1 VFDAHVRQ
9 RRQGAP
15 LPRAAEGDGVGV
27 RARVTGDNYKWVVL
41 FVGALGAASFSMLRM
56 GLPAL
61 GPALRDEFGLTLTQ
75 VGLVF
80 SAVAA
85 GVCVAL
91 LPWGMLTDRIGERP
105 VMAGGL
111 TAFAV
116 AIGATAFSSS
126 YPTLLMGM
134 FLAGAMGASATGASG
149 RAVMGWFTRAE
160 RGTALGIR
168 QMALPLGGA
177 AGSVALPWL
186 IGAGGLEAA
195 FLTLSGIALTAAA
208 AALALMRDAPP
219 PRLTHAAYTPNVEQP
234 THDPRQWRLGA
245 ASGLLVV
252 GQSALLGFIVLFLV
266 DARGLSTGVA
276 AAALAALQ
284 LLGAGARIVAGR
296 RSDRDGLRIP
306 LLRRIAAADGVLLAA
321 CALLTGAPGAVLYP
335 ILLTAGIV
343 AMCWNG
349 LAFTAAAEIAGRQR
363 AGTAM
368 GLQNTVV
375 SLGSTLAPAAFGA
388 LVHAAGWSVA
398 YASAALGPVIALAL
412 LAPLQRDEA
421 RRAADR
427 TARILAASTS
437 TRAPTGA
444 RA

>member
-1 VFDAHVRQ
+1 VSRL
-9 RRQGAP
+9 G
-15 LPRAAEGDGVGV
+15 GS
-27 RARVTGDNYKWVVL
+27 NYKWVVL
-41 FVGALGAASFSMLRM
+41 ATGAFGAASFSMLRM

-80 SAVAA
+80 SSVAF

-91 LPWGMLTDRIGERP
+91 LPWGILTDRVGERP

-116 AIGATAFSSS
+116 AIGATGFASS
-126 YPTLLMGM
+126 YAALLVGM

-149 RAVMGWFTRAE
+149 RAVMGWFSRAE

-177 AGSVALPWL
+177 VGSLLLPRL
-186 IGAGGLEAA
+186 VGAGGLEAA
-195 FLTLSGIALTAAA
+195 FLTLSGVALTAAA
-208 AALALMRDAPP
+208 ASLLLMRDAPAP
-219 PRLTHAAYTPNVEQP
+219 ALAHQAYTPDVEQP

-245 ASGLLVV
+245 SSGLLVI

-276 AAALAALQ
+276 AAGLAALQ

-296 RSDRDGLRIP
+296 RSDRQGLRIP

-321 CALLTGAPGAVLYP
+321 CALLAGAPGAVLYP
-335 ILLTAGIV
+335 ILLTAGVV

-349 LAFTAAAEIAGRQR
+349 LAFTAAAEIAGRAR

-375 SLGSTLAPAAFGA
+375 SLGSTFAPTGFGA
-388 LVHAAGWSVA
+388 LVHAAGWSAA
-398 YASAALGPVIALAL
+398 YGTAAAGPAIALIV

-421 RRAADR
+421 RRATDR
-427 TARILAASTS
+427 AARIAAATITRTSTS
-437 TRAPTGA
+437 TATGA
-444 RA
+444 TP

>member
-1 VFDAHVRQ
+1 VI
-9 RRQGAP
+9 
-15 LPRAAEGDGVGV
+15 
-27 RARVTGDNYKWVVL
+27 ARVGADRYKWVVL
-41 FVGALGAASFSMLRM
+41 VVGALGAASFSMLRM
-56 GLPAL
+56 GLPSL
-61 GPALRDEFGLTLTQ
+61 GPALRDEFGLSLTQ

-91 LPWGMLTDRIGERP
+91 LPWGILTDRVGERP

-111 TAFAV
+111 TAFAA

-126 YPTLLMGM
+126 YTALLIGM

-149 RAVMGWFTRAE
+149 RAVMGWFSRAE

-177 AGSVALPWL
+177 AGSVALPRL

-195 FLTLSGIALTAAA
+195 FLTLAGVALTAAA
-208 AALALMRDAPP
+208 ASALLMRDAPP
-219 PRLTHAAYTPNVEQP
+219 PPASAPAPEVEVP

-252 GQSALLGFIVLFLV
+252 GQSALLGFIVLFLH

-276 AAALAALQ
+276 AGGLAGLQ
-284 LLGAGARIVAGR
+284 LLGAAARIVAGR
-296 RSDRDGLRIP
+296 RSDREGLRIP
-306 LLRRIAAADGVLLAA
+306 LLRRIAAADALLLAATAVLAGAPGALLYPVLLAA
-321 CALLTGAPGAVLYP
+321 GVT
-335 ILLTAGIV
+335 

-349 LAFTAAAEIAGRQR
+349 LAFTAAAEIAGRAR

-368 GLQNTVV
+368 GLQNTIV
-375 SLGSTLAPAAFGA
+375 SVGSTLAPTAFGA
-388 LVHAAGWSVA
+388 LVHAAGWRTA
-398 YASAALGPVIALAL
+398 YAAAALGPVLALAL
-412 LAPLQRDEA
+412 LAPLQHDEA
-421 RRAADR
+421 RRARERA
-427 TARILAASTS
+427 ARL
-437 TRAPTGA
+437 A
-444 RA
+444 RARATATAAA

>member
-1 VFDAHVRQ
+1 M
-9 RRQGAP
+9 
-15 LPRAAEGDGVGV
+15 
-27 RARVTGDNYKWVVL
+27 RARLSGDNYKWVVL
-41 FVGALGAASFSMLRM
+41 STGAFGAASFAMLRM
-56 GLPAL
+56 GLPSL
-61 GPALRDEFGLTLTQ
+61 GPALRDEFGLSLTE

-91 LPWGMLTDRIGERP
+91 LPWGMLTDRVGERP

-111 TAFAV
+111 TAFAA
-116 AIGATAFSSS
+116 AIGATAFSNN
-126 YPTLLMGM
+126 YTALLVGM

-149 RAVMGWFTRAE
+149 RAVMGWFSRAE

-177 AGSVALPWL
+177 LGSVALPRL

-195 FLTLSGIALTAAA
+195 FLTLSGVALTAAVA
-208 AALALMRDAPP
+208 SALLMRDAPP
-219 PRLTHAAYTPNVEQP
+219 PPANAPAPEVELP

-252 GQSALLGFIVLFLV
+252 GQSAMLGFVVLFLH

-276 AAALAALQ
+276 AAGLAALQ

-296 RSDRDGLRIP
+296 RSDREGLRIP
-306 LLRRIAAADGVLLAA
+306 LLRRIALADAILLAA
-321 CALLTGAPGAVLYP
+321 CATLTGAPGAVLYP
-335 ILLTAGIV
+335 ILLAAGV
-343 AMCWNG
+343 TAMCWNG
-349 LAFTAAAEIAGRQR
+349 LAFTAAAEIAGRAR

-368 GLQNTVV
+368 GLQNTIV
-375 SLGSTLAPAAFGA
+375 SVGSTIAPTAFGA
-388 LVHAAGWSVA
+388 LVHAAGWSTA
-398 YASAALGPVIALAL
+398 YGAAALGPVIALAL

-421 RRAADR
+421 RRARERA
-427 TARILAASTS
+427 ARLAIFTTPSTTEPS
-437 TRAPTGA
+437 GA

>member
-1 VFDAHVRQ
+1 VRG
-9 RRQGAP
+9 RLSG
-15 LPRAAEGDGVGV
+15 E
-27 RARVTGDNYKWVVL
+27 NYKWVVL
-41 FVGALGAASFSMLRM
+41 LVGAAGAASFSMLRM

-61 GPALRDEFGLTLTQ
+61 GPALRDEFALSLTQ

-80 SAVAA
+80 SSVAF

-91 LPWGMLTDRIGERP
+91 LPWGILTDRVGERP

-126 YPTLLMGM
+126 YAMLLAGM

-149 RAVMGWFTRAE
+149 RAVMGWFSRAE

-177 AGSVALPWL
+177 VGSFALPRL
-186 IGAGGLEAA
+186 LDAGGLEAA
-195 FLTLSGIALTAAA
+195 FLTLSGVALTAAL
-208 AALALMRDAPP
+208 AALLFMRDAPAP
-219 PRLTHAAYTPNVEQP
+219 KLEHAAYTPAVEQP
-234 THDPRQWRLGA
+234 THDPRQWRLGG
-245 ASGLLVV
+245 ASGLLIV
-252 GQSALLGFIVLFLV
+252 GQSALLGFIVLFLH
-266 DARGLSTGVA
+266 DARGLSVGVA
-276 AAALAALQ
+276 AGGLAALQ

-296 RSDRDGLRIP
+296 QSDREGLRIP
-306 LLRRIAAADGVLLAA
+306 LLRRIAAADGVLLTA
-321 CALLTGAPGAVLYP
+321 CALLTGAPGAILYP
-335 ILLTAGIV
+335 ILLAAGIT

-349 LAFTAAAEIAGRQR
+349 LAFTAAAEIAGRNR

-375 SLGSTLAPAAFGA
+375 SLGSTFAPTAFGA
-388 LVHAAGWSVA
+388 LVHAAGWSVG
-398 YASAALGPVIALAL
+398 YGAAAAGPVIALGL

-421 RRAADR
+421 HRAADR
-427 TARILAASTS
+427 AARIAAATVTRASTS
-437 TRAPTGA
+437 TATGA

>member
-1 VFDAHVRQ
+1 M
-9 RRQGAP
+9 
-15 LPRAAEGDGVGV
+15 
-27 RARVTGDNYKWVVL
+27 RARLGGENYKWVVL
-41 FVGALGAASFSMLRM
+41 FTGALGAASFAMLRM
-56 GLPAL
+56 GLPSL
-61 GPALRDEFGLTLTQ
+61 GPALRDEFGLSLTQ

-80 SAVAA
+80 SAVAF

-91 LPWGMLTDRIGERP
+91 LPWGILTDRVGERP

-111 TAFAV
+111 TAFAA
-116 AIGATAFSSS
+116 AIGATGFSSS
-126 YPTLLMGM
+126 YGALLAGM
-134 FLAGAMGASATGASG
+134 FLAGVMGASATGASG

-177 AGSVALPWL
+177 VGSLLLPRL
-186 IGAGGLEAA
+186 AGAGGLEAA
-195 FLTLSGIALTAAA
+195 FLTLSGVALTAAL
-208 AALALMRDAPP
+208 AALLLMRDAPP
-219 PRLTHAAYTPNVEQP
+219 PQLTHAAYTPAVEQP

-252 GQSALLGFIVLFLV
+252 GQSALLGFIVLFLH
-266 DARGLSTGVA
+266 DERGLSVGVA
-276 AAALAALQ
+276 AASLAALQ
-284 LLGAGARIVAGR
+284 LLGAAARIVAGR
-296 RSDRDGLRIP
+296 RSDREGLRIP
-306 LLRRIAAADGVLLAA
+306 LLRRIAAADGILLGA
-321 CALLTGAPGAVLYP
+321 CALLTGAPGVLLYP
-335 ILLTAGIV
+335 ILLTAGIT

-349 LAFTAAAEIAGRQR
+349 LAFTAAAEIAGHRR

-375 SLGSTLAPAAFGA
+375 SIGSTLAPAGFGA

-398 YASAALGPVIALAL
+398 YGTAALGPVVALAL

-427 TARILAASTS
+427 AARIAAAAVSRTSTS
-437 TRAPTGA
+437 TATGA
-444 RA
+444 SA

>member
-1 VFDAHVRQ
+1 M
-9 RRQGAP
+9 
-15 LPRAAEGDGVGV
+15 
-27 RARVTGDNYKWVVL
+27 RARLSGENYKWVVL
-41 FVGALGAASFSMLRM
+41 FTGAFGAASFAMLRM

-61 GPALRDEFGLTLTQ
+61 GPALRDEFDLTLTQ

-80 SAVAA
+80 STVAF

-91 LPWGMLTDRIGERP
+91 LPWGILTDRVGERP

-116 AIGATAFSSS
+116 AIGITGFSSS
-126 YPTLLMGM
+126 YSALLVGM

-149 RAVMGWFTRAE
+149 RAVMGWFSRAE

-177 AGSVALPWL
+177 IGSLILPRL

-195 FLTLSGIALTAAA
+195 FLTLSGVALTAAL
-208 AALALMRDAPP
+208 AALLLMRDAPAP
-219 PRLTHAAYTPNVEQP
+219 QLTHAEYTPDVEQP

-266 DARGLSTGVA
+266 DARGLSTGIA
-276 AAALAALQ
+276 AAGLAALQ
-284 LLGAGARIVAGR
+284 LLGAVARILAGR
-296 RSDRDGLRIP
+296 RSDREGLRIP
-306 LLRRIAAADGVLLAA
+306 LLRRIAAADGVLLGA
-321 CALLTGAPGAVLYP
+321 CALLAGGPGALLYP
-335 ILLTAGIV
+335 ILLTAGVI

-349 LAFTAAAEIAGRQR
+349 LAFTAAAEIAGRHR

-375 SLGSTLAPAAFGA
+375 SVGSTLAPTGFGA
-388 LVHAAGWSVA
+388 LVHAAGWSAA
-398 YASAALGPVIALAL
+398 YGAAAVGPVVALAL

-427 TARILAASTS
+427 ATRVAAGAIARTSTS
-437 TRAPTGA
+437 TATGA
-444 RA
+444 SA